1 MGDDAGCPN
10 LTTQVLKNREL
21 SLAEAVAE
29 RKVREIQSGA
39 RTWPAFAG
47 FEDEEVL
54 PQGGVVVLK
63 AEGNP

>member
-29 RKVREIQSGA
+29 RKVRKILSAA
-39 RTWPAFAG
+39 RNWPAFAG

-54 PQGGVVVLK
+54 PRGGCSGSK
-63 AEGNP
+63 S

>member
-1 MGDDAGCPN
+1 M
-10 LTTQVLKNREL
+10 
-21 SLAEAVAE
+21 AEAVAE